1 MRNTAKSTSDGSAHH
16 STRRWTMGK
25 DWFKV
30 IFIGVVG
37 AILVGGA
44 IYLEERDVSDGKPK
58 ASYLTDEEAAQRPAY
73 SQLSEK
79 EQAVYEALYRGI
91 TEKKEFIPLPFE
103 IDGDTYSKIYCTLEK
118 QEGRFFY
125 LGSSYYTA
133 QKVKEAQIAYR
144 DDLELADSKIAEFDE
159 AEQRALARFKTAI
172 SEYEKV
178 ERINEYLVQNCTY
191 VTGMNEEYSSTAYG
205 CLVEKK
211 ANCEGYAKAFSILAA
226 DVGLESI
233 LITGITDKGENH
245 AWNQVKVDDD
255 RYNIDVTWAD
265 NDYGDEVRHAYFLCN
280 DNDFS
285 STHIADRKLIRPYTC
300 TADKEN
306 YYIKNGLYIRSEED
320 ARKLIEKEIINGEK
334 SIEMKFAGKSLYE
347 DFKKKYI
354 DEQYIFEVMEES
366 GREFNSTMTVS
377 VKEGDGDNCMTLELG

>member
-1 MRNTAKSTSDGSAHH
+1 
-16 STRRWTMGK
+16 MGK

-79 EQAVYEALYRGI
+79 EQSVYEALYRGI

-255 RYNIDVTWAD
+255 WYNIDVTWAD